1 MNQYKFTIPQG
12 VKVLSAME
20 MNSIPFNAPHTP
32 VAAKKAPL
40 TQAPRVPQRK
50 KADGKAMPSALKN
63 ILGQ

>member
-20 MNSIPFNAPHTP
+20 MNYIPFNAPHTP
-32 VAAKKAPL
+32 VAAQKAP
-40 TQAPRVPQRK
+40 QAQVSPTPQRK

>member
-1 MNQYKFTIPQG
+1 MEQYKFTIPQG

-32 VAAKKAPL
+32 VAAQKAPL
-40 TQAPRVPQRK
+40 TQPTPTPERN

-63 ILGQ
+63 ILG